1 MRAVIVQDGAV
12 ARHGRQATAAS
23 SGPRARAL
31 TPAVLF
37 VLGAL
42 LSAVTIRW
50 GINPHDEGLVL
61 QAGARISE
69 GQLPYRD
76 FYANYGPGQYF
87 VAGGLDLLFG
97 PSLLTWRVV
106 RVALDATVAVLAYL
120 LARREAPEPLA
131 LGAWL
136 AVAGAMAFPS
146 IPSPNPAAI
155 ALGLG
160 ALLLAGRRPAL
171 AGALAGLAVVFRVDV
186 GVAAVAGA
194 VLAAM
199 PTGGW
204 RAAARA
210 AVVAAVVAVV
220 LLAPVVLADPRD
232 AWDQTLGF
240 ALDEQGLQRL
250 PLPGLDPGT
259 LQPNKVLDHLF
270 PYVLLAGAALWAAL
284 AARSRAPLRDWAAG
298 PLLLSGVGYLLA
310 RADEFHY
317 IPLAAVLP
325 VLLVTVAAR
334 ERAAGR
340 TATFA
345 VACAVV
351 ALMALHFLDE
361 KRIQALSPPPLATL
375 DVDVADG
382 VKAQTPD
389 ATAIA
394 ALCRME
400 GGVPSWTGERSRAW
414 AKGLTRAAIFAL
426 KRSSARSSR
435 SPAWWTKRGGRAFL
449 PLRRLEPRGCAWRGT
464 QLTRVKRCG
473 VAPECSSRS
482 SPARTRAGSPTWQPN
497 RAWALRAERWSSST
511 RAAVA
516 RSSPLGTEP
525 RSTSGSASTSA
536 RRASPSN
543 SDSTSPCRQKLLS
556 RRWMPS
562 ALSSHA
568 WMAARSQRCWWAWA
582 GQ

>member
-1 MRAVIVQDGAV
+1 MIVQDA
-12 ARHGRQATAAS
+12 APGR
-23 SGPRARAL
+23 RARPALSGARARRL
-31 TPAVLF
+31 TPVVLF
-37 VLGAL
+37 ALAAL
-42 LSAVTIRW
+42 LSGVTILW

-131 LGAWL
+131 VGAWL

-194 VLAAM
+194 VLAAW
-199 PTGGW
+199 PGGGR
-204 RAAARA
+204 RAALRA
-210 AVVAAVVAVV
+210 AGAAAVVAVV

-250 PLPGLDPGT
+250 PLPSLDPGS
-259 LQPNKVLDHLF
+259 LQPNKVLEHYF
-270 PYVLLAGAALWAAL
+270 PYLLLAGAALWAAL
-284 AARSRAPLRDWAAG
+284 AVRSRAPLRDWAPG

-325 VLLVTVAAR
+325 VLLVIVAAR

-345 VACAVV
+345 VACGVV
-351 ALMALHFLDE
+351 AVMALHFLDE
-361 KRIQALSPPPLATL
+361 KRIQALSPPPLSRL

-382 VKAQTPD
+382 VKAETAD
-389 ATAIA
+389 AAAIA
-394 ALCRME
+394 GLVRYVRARVPPGRPVFVANPRYDRVKVGDPLLYVLLNRPNPTRYDVMQPGVVTTAPVQREIARDLDRARPALIVRWLAPVASE
-400 GGVPSWTGERSRAW
+400 AEPNGAG
-414 AKGLTRAAIFAL
+414 
-426 KRSSARSSR
+426 RSSGVHVLDRYLARTYAPVR
-435 SPAWWTKRGGRAFL
+435 RFGDYEV
-449 PLRRLEPRGCAWRGT
+449 LRRR
-464 QLTRVKRCG
+464 
-473 VAPECSSRS
+473 
-482 SPARTRAGSPTWQPN
+482 
-497 RAWALRAERWSSST
+497 
-511 RAAVA
+511 
-516 RSSPLGTEP
+516 
-525 RSTSGSASTSA
+525 
-536 RRASPSN
+536 
-543 SDSTSPCRQKLLS
+543 
-556 RRWMPS
+556 
-562 ALSSHA
+562 
-568 WMAARSQRCWWAWA
+568 
-582 GQ
+582 